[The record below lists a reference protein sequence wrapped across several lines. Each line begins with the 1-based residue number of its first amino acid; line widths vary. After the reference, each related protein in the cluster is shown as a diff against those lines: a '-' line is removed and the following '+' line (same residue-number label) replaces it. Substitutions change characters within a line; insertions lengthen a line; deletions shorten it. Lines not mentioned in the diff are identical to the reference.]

1 MTGRKRGAMPPQ
13 VRELLVQQLRQS
25 HETAR
30 AAETAFK
37 IRIYLAVE
45 QGATT
50 QEIADTL
57 GISQTSASKY
67 RMQGEAL
74 HREQQAPE

>member
-1 MTGRKRGAMPPQ
+1 
-13 VRELLVQQLRQS
+13 VRELLVEELRQS
-25 HETAR
+25 HAAAQ

-37 IRIYLAVE
+37 MRVYLAVE

-50 QEIADTL
+50 QEIADEL

-74 HREQQAPE
+74 HRKQQAAGS